1 MPFNPR
7 RFEAKKFAISDS
19 DADSDSER
27 PEVGGAQREV
37 PRAELEN
44 AENTQSVT
52 ATHLPMDVATSHN
65 PEAGYGTTRSAG
77 SAANDAMCRLA
88 ESAEAPAAADTR
100 SGPTA
105 TESTAQEPV
114 STANLNDDVR
124 EKQTAVPSLVSDI
137 GGPLG
142 PSTDSVDGQA
152 PGDDDALPSE
162 SHEGTQDELP
172 TATPEATSPVCAKQN
187 EMPVQPPATESE
199 AVIGATV
206 SQKASCDFLPNAGAW
221 IEQSD
226 GRETGTAAGHG
237 NSAIESSSQSRP
249 DPVPGEDHIAGN
261 NSISTTRDG
270 TLQTETC
277 NRPALQQ
284 LVEVPRSDVTA
295 HRARPVASASRSPPK
310 NRGTIFDRLY
320 VSGVSTMKAKEAA
333 HARQMHDA
341 EQRELLDTASE
352 LTFKPKTCENP
363 TLQVHSRFR
372 NGRPIEAH
380 DNQWRDEEQKRLELH
395 AARRAFVSRSPGH
408 S

>member
-65 PEAGYGTTRSAG
+65 PEAGYGTTRTAG
-77 SAANDAMCRLA
+77 SAANDAMRRLA
-88 ESAEAPAAADTR
+88 ESAEAPAAADTG

-105 TESTAQEPV
+105 TESTAPEPV
-114 STANLNDDVR
+114 STDNLDDDVR
-124 EKQTAVPSLVSDI
+124 EKQTRSDI

-142 PSTDSVDGQA
+142 PSADSADGQA
-152 PGDDDALPSE
+152 PGDDVHALPSE
-162 SHEGTQDELP
+162 SPEGTQDELPP
-172 TATPEATSPVCAKQN
+172 TATPEATSPVCVAKQN
-187 EMPVQPPATESE
+187 EMPVIPPATESE
-199 AVIGATV
+199 AVIGATG
-206 SQKASCDFLPNAGAW
+206 SQKAACDLLPNASAW
-221 IEQSD
+221 IEQRD

-237 NSAIESSSQSRP
+237 NSAIETSSQSRP
-249 DPVPGEDHIAGN
+249 DPVPAEDHIAGN